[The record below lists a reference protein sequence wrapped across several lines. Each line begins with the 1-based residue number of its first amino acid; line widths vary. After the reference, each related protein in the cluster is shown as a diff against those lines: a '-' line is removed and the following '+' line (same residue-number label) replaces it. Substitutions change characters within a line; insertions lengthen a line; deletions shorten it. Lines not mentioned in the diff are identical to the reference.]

1 MPTWQIAT
9 RNPFKTFHCHPCQG
23 GIRWTYK
30 RDYMWR
36 DTKKSINWGK
46 IPKMGRGGA
55 EVPERWEWEI
65 FERKHQKYSL

>member
-1 MPTWQIAT
+1 
-9 RNPFKTFHCHPCQG
+9 
-23 GIRWTYK
+23 
-30 RDYMWR
+30 MWR